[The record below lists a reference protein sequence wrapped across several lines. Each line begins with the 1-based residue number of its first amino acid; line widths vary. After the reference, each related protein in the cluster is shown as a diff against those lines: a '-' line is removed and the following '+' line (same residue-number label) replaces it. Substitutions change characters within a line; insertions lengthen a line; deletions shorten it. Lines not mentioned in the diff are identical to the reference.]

1 MWHIFFVL
9 CRKKLWLCRGADVS
23 KLFGSTPPHPATC
36 PVMASLS
43 IEILKFF
50 AGNPSTGPHPKGNSK
65 QAFRPQ
71 TASNFYITCSIKTLS
86 KGCYC
91 NFFQTSYFC
100 KHTCKDTLKLPFQI
114 YIYNVFF
121 QELELPGM
129 LRYHTIRF
137 SLLSHGN
144 LTFIKHLLL
153 KQHSSTGTIHQT
165 RNIKKCDWNS
175 SNLS

>member
-1 MWHIFFVL
+1 MNI
-9 CRKKLWLCRGADVS
+9 
-23 KLFGSTPPHPATC
+23 ATIGL
-36 PVMASLS
+36 PYA
-43 IEILKFF
+43 
-50 AGNPSTGPHPKGNSK
+50 
-65 QAFRPQ
+65 
-71 TASNFYITCSIKTLS
+71 TASCNMLCHGILEHRNFEIFCREPFYRSAPLGQFKACLQTPNCLQPLYNLLHKNTF

-165 RNIKKCDWNS
+165 RNIKKCD
-175 SNLS
+175 